1 MVMLES
7 YVTPGP
13 RPTCRND
20 GAAQDGCR
28 SFRPFRRGRSS
39 PAAVLTP
46 DHLGLRRV
54 LRVTVNLGFR
64 PFTEVGPTCRSS
76 AGR

>member
-7 YVTPGP
+7 YVTRGP
-13 RPTCRND
+13 IPIRRKD
-20 GAAQDGCR
+20 GAAQDWR
-28 SFRPFRRGRSS
+28 HSFRSMQQGQE
-39 PAAVLTP
+39 PAHSGLTP
-46 DHLGLRRV
+46 IHPGLRRV

-76 AGR
+76 AGM